1 MPLCHTPNMLGA
13 RNEGCRVHYKFI
25 ADTEPT
31 EPRNEGETTSTIED
45 PNALKFVAPQTWV
58 AKPQPGFGESSFD
71 LHNGLDVSE
80 DEVDTVPA
88 GLFNDLFKPNL

>member
-1 MPLCHTPNMLGA
+1 MP
-13 RNEGCRVHYKFI
+13 VHYKFI
-25 ADTEPT
+25 ADAEPQDET
-31 EPRNEGETTSTIED
+31 QTTSTIED

-80 DEVDTVPA
+80 DEIDTVPA
-88 GLFNDLFKPNL
+88 GLFNELFKPDL